1 MKLVGSDTIYLFVG
15 TGGDSRVELTDP
27 DRFKIVGME
36 DTDSAS
42 TILTTDPAFP
52 GNLLTLEDGTSKFFL
67 DLPEGD
73 QMTVAPVL
81 ARNTSTNGVVF
92 FATNR
97 REFDTTSCTTG
108 YVGTLFAAGVTT
120 GLGSFDL
127 DPSTGGVQD
136 EVDLGQ
142 GKVTGLFHRDEH
154 LYVSKSGNIGAASE
168 TDVLGADGFPTPA
181 VAAGTVQILVD
192 GFRYSPF

>member
-1 MKLVGSDTIYLFVG
+1 
-15 TGGDSRVELTDP
+15 
-27 DRFKIVGME
+27 
-36 DTDSAS
+36 
-42 TILTTDPAFP
+42 
-52 GNLLTLEDGTSKFFL
+52 
-67 DLPEGD
+67 
-73 QMTVAPVL
+73 MTVPPVL

-97 REFDTTSCTTG
+97 REFDATSCSTT
-108 YVGTLFAAGVTT
+108 YFGTLFAAGVTT

-127 DPSTGGVQD
+127 DPNTGGVQD
-136 EVDLGQ
+136 QVDLGQ

-154 LYVSKSGNIGAASE
+154 LYVSKSGDIGTASG
-168 TDVLGADGFPTPA
+168 TDVRGSDEFPAPP